1 MYLEALCILYELQQN
16 RILASKTK
24 LNELGVT
31 DEQIQG
37 MLEHDLIY
45 QNDSGAY
52 LLSPVKKLFTFG
64 YDNLL
69 LGNKRTSLG
78 IFELCYKIKPK
89 HRDTC
94 LQLFYHAVNTH
105 DYPRAYEYLYALENV
120 STNEH
125 LRKDYKIYLYLL
137 SQVSEV
143 PPMYQEKLESIKQD
157 NGLMIHKKPDKHQR
171 QENEVVNLI
180 LKSKYKFAIERLND
194 FISEDHDY
202 TVHRVIIKSL
212 LRGIIGK
219 HDKYKHELLDK
230 IKKRRYREIIATLE
244 ATELERELRSDEYN
258 VLLIVRAIIDIF
270 ENGTL
275 PAIIPIEAETVS
287 EAVACYDFE
296 KALELENNFLLLNS
310 LPSDKS
316 PMYLLL
322 LQITQLMKN
331 VKRLEDNGTLV
342 GQPLTGTTL

>member
-1 MYLEALCILYELQQN
+1 MYLEALCTLYELQQN
-16 RILASKTK
+16 RILVSKSK

-37 MLEHDLIY
+37 MLDNDLIY

-52 LLSPVKKLFTFG
+52 LLSPVKKLFAFG
-64 YDNLL
+64 YNNLL
-69 LGNKRTSLG
+69 LGNKRTALG

-105 DYPRAYEYLYALENV
+105 NYPAAYEYLYALENV

-143 PPMYQEKLESIKQD
+143 PPIYQEKLENIKQD
-157 NGLMIHKKPDKHQR
+157 KNLMIHKKPDKHQR
-171 QENEVVNLI
+171 QENEVVSLI

-230 IKKRRYREIIATLE
+230 VKKKRYREIVAMLE
-244 ATELERELRSDEYN
+244 ATELERELRSDEFN
-258 VLLIVRAIIDIF
+258 ILIIVRAIIEIF
-270 ENGTL
+270 EKGTL
-275 PAIIPIEAETVS
+275 PTIIPIEAETVS

-296 KALELENNFLLLNS
+296 KALELENNFLLLNN
-310 LPSDKS
+310 LPSDQS
-316 PMYLLL
+316 HMYLLL

-331 VKRLEDNGTLV
+331 VTRLEDNGIPIGNQDT
-342 GQPLTGTTL
+342 TTL

>member
-1 MYLEALCILYELQQN
+1 MYLEALCTLYELQQN
-16 RILASKTK
+16 RILASKSK

-37 MLEHDLIY
+37 MLDNDLIY
-45 QNDSGAY
+45 QNDSSAY
-52 LLSPVKKLFTFG
+52 LLSPVKKLFVFG
-64 YDNLL
+64 YNNLL
-69 LGNKRTSLG
+69 LGNKRTALG

-105 DYPRAYEYLYALENV
+105 NYPAAYEYLYALENV

-143 PPMYQEKLESIKQD
+143 PPIYQEKLENIKQD
-157 NGLMIHKKPDKHQR
+157 KSLMIHKKPDKHQR
-171 QENEVVNLI
+171 QENEVVSLI

-230 IKKRRYREIIATLE
+230 VKKKRYREIVAMLE
-244 ATELERELRSDEYN
+244 ATELERELRSDEFN
-258 VLLIVRAIIDIF
+258 ILIIVRAIIEIF

-275 PAIIPIEAETVS
+275 PTIIPIEAETVS

-296 KALELENNFLLLNS
+296 KALELENNFLLINN
-310 LPSDKS
+310 LPSDQS
-316 PMYLLL
+316 HMYLLL

-331 VKRLEDNGTLV
+331 VTRLEDNGIPIDNQDT
-342 GQPLTGTTL
+342 TTL

>member
-1 MYLEALCILYELQQN
+1 MYLEALCTLYELQQN
-16 RILASKTK
+16 RILVSKSK

-37 MLEHDLIY
+37 MLDNDLIY

-52 LLSPVKKLFTFG
+52 LLSPVKKLFAFG
-64 YDNLL
+64 YNNLL
-69 LGNKRTSLG
+69 LGNKRTALG

-105 DYPRAYEYLYALENV
+105 NYPAAYEYLYALENV

-143 PPMYQEKLESIKQD
+143 PPIYQEKLENIKQD
-157 NGLMIHKKPDKHQR
+157 KNLMIHKKPDKHQR
-171 QENEVVNLI
+171 QENEVVSLI

-230 IKKRRYREIIATLE
+230 VKKKRYREIVAMLE
-244 ATELERELRSDEYN
+244 ATELERELRSDEFN
-258 VLLIVRAIIDIF
+258 ILIIVRAIIEIF

-275 PAIIPIEAETVS
+275 PTIIPIEAETVS

-296 KALELENNFLLLNS
+296 KALELENNFLLINN
-310 LPSDKS
+310 LPSDQS
-316 PMYLLL
+316 HMYLLL

-331 VKRLEDNGTLV
+331 ITRLEDNGIPIDNQDT
-342 GQPLTGTTL
+342 TTL

>member
-1 MYLEALCILYELQQN
+1 MYLEALCTLYELQQN

-24 LNELGVT
+24 LNELCVT

-37 MLEHDLIY
+37 MLDNDLIY
-45 QNDSGAY
+45 QNDSGTY
-52 LLSPVKKLFTFG
+52 LLSPVKKLFAFG
-64 YDNLL
+64 YNNLL
-69 LGNKRTSLG
+69 LGNKRTALG

-105 DYPRAYEYLYALENV
+105 NYPAAYEYLYALENV

-125 LRKDYKIYLYLL
+125 LRKEYKIYLYLL

-143 PPMYQEKLESIKQD
+143 PPIYQEKLENIKQD
-157 NGLMIHKKPDKHQR
+157 KNLMIHKKPDKHQR
-171 QENEVVNLI
+171 QENEVVSLI

-194 FISEDHDY
+194 FISEDHEY

-230 IKKRRYREIIATLE
+230 VKKKRYREIVAMLE
-244 ATELERELRSDEYN
+244 ATELERELRSDEFN
-258 VLLIVRAIIDIF
+258 ILIIVRAIIEIF

-296 KALELENNFLLLNS
+296 KALELENNFLLLNN
-310 LPSDKS
+310 LPSDQS
-316 PMYLLL
+316 HMYLLL

-331 VKRLEDNGTLV
+331 VTRLEDNGIPIGNQDT
-342 GQPLTGTTL
+342 TTL

>member
-1 MYLEALCILYELQQN
+1 MYLEALCTLYELQQN

-24 LNELGVT
+24 LNELGIT

-37 MLEHDLIY
+37 MLDNDLIY
-45 QNDSGAY
+45 QNDSGTY
-52 LLSPVKKLFTFG
+52 SLSPVKKLFAFG
-64 YDNLL
+64 YNNLL
-69 LGNKRTSLG
+69 LGNKRTALG

-105 DYPRAYEYLYALENV
+105 NYPAAYEYLYALENV

-143 PPMYQEKLESIKQD
+143 PPIYQEKLENIKQD
-157 NGLMIHKKPDKHQR
+157 KNLMIHKKPDKHQR
-171 QENEVVNLI
+171 QENEVVSLI

-230 IKKRRYREIIATLE
+230 VKKKRYREIVAMLE
-244 ATELERELRSDEYN
+244 AAELERELRSDEFN
-258 VLLIVRAIIDIF
+258 VLIIVRAIIEIF

-296 KALELENNFLLLNS
+296 KALELENNFLLLNN
-310 LPSDKS
+310 LPSDQS
-316 PMYLLL
+316 HMYLLL

-331 VKRLEDNGTLV
+331 VTRLEDNGIPIGNQDT
-342 GQPLTGTTL
+342 TTL